1 MYDADVFTSSSC
13 AVYCCVSVSISPWP
27 EVMSRLVATSLKLL
41 MASSR
46 ATLSNMLLLLLLLLL
61 LLERGGG
68 VTTAVAGWGLQ
79 QLGSGAMVCEWE
91 ERMGPGNHDNIININ
106 TVIHTSFL

>member
-1 MYDADVFTSSSC
+1 MMSPVQQTHTGQYSLFAVFNCCSS
-13 AVYCCVSVSISPWP
+13 PLP

-46 ATLSNMLLLLLLLLL
+46 ATLSNMLLLLMLLL

-68 VTTAVAGWGLQ
+68 VTSAVAGWGLQ
-79 QLGSGAMVCEWE
+79 QLGSSAMVCRRRRW
-91 ERMGPGNHDNIININ
+91 GLA
-106 TVIHTSFL
+106 VITSSTSAQ

>member
-1 MYDADVFTSSSC
+1 MYDADVFKSFSC

-46 ATLSNMLLLLLLLLL
+46 ATLSNMLLLLMLLLLL
-61 LLERGGG
+61 LLSERGGG
-68 VTTAVAGWGLQ
+68 VTSAVAAWGLQ
-79 QLGSGAMVCEWE
+79 QLGSSAMVCGRRRWGLVT
-91 ERMGPGNHDNIININ
+91 MI
-106 TVIHTSFL
+106 TSSTSAQ